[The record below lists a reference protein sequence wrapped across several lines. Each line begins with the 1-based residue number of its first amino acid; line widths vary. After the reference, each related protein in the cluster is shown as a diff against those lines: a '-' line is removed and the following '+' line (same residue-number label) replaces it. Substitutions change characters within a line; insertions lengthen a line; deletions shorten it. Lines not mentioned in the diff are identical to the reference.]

1 MKPAYRARDEWQWIA
16 LYSTLFLFFFQLLA
30 DFVES
35 IYSFG
40 LLGTSIP
47 NEIVS
52 VLLFFSP
59 ALLLAFGKRLTGVG
73 VLFFGE
79 LALLSRAVTPL
90 LDPRGKLLVSGI
102 GVGCFLLFIPI
113 LLWRLSLQKS
123 VKSARH
129 LGLGM
134 LGGISLSALFRVW
147 GSGSDL
153 TTHGQFQFIGWALAI
168 LAGILLWQTFPPV
181 KAAARKKQADRSP
194 GFMRLAGLC
203 LGIMG
208 VIVLFYYVFT
218 SPNVIARWVEGNY
231 LAIVISLGAGM
242 VLFSFT
248 FAVKPDRLKTLKA
261 GVLLIWNIVFVIALT
276 FTILPYQIRFPAT
289 PEGYPLYEPPKPL
302 WADFALY
309 PMLLLSPV
317 LILDFILYTR
327 EIIRDQARPRQ
338 LGGGFFVAGF
348 FLLVM
353 VLAHV
358 FTTVYDYI
366 PFIGPYFR
374 DKFWLVH
381 LFAGVVAALPTLL
394 VMPTPDAEKIKG
406 KPVLAMI
413 LAAIYLATVLG
424 VFITAAKPQM
434 PVEARNSLRVMTYNI
449 QQGYNEAGRKNF
461 EGQLNLIRSQNP
473 DILGLQ
479 ESDTNRIAGGN
490 SDVVRYFADRLNMYS
505 YYGPKTITGTFGI
518 ALLSRYPIEN
528 PRTFYMYS
536 QGEQTA
542 AIVAN
547 IRAGDKLFNIFVT
560 HLGNG
565 GPIVQQEALLK
576 EVDALEDV
584 IAMGDFN
591 FRPDSEQYRLT
602 TSILDDA
609 WLLKWSSGVDDQGY
623 NPTDR
628 IDHVFVSPGT
638 NVTEARYLTQP
649 ESDHPALVV
658 EIAW

>member
-1 MKPAYRARDEWQWIA
+1 MKPAYQTRDEWQLIT
-16 LYSTLFLFFFQLLA
+16 LYSILSLFFFQLLA
-30 DFVES
+30 TFVES

-59 ALLLAFGKRLTGVG
+59 VLLLAFGKRLAGNG
-73 VLFFGE
+73 VLFFG
-79 LALLSRAVTPL
+79 LLGLISRAVTSL
-90 LDPRGKLLVSGI
+90 LDPRNKMLVSGI
-102 GVGCFLLFIPI
+102 GVGCFLLLIPI
-113 LLWRLSLQKS
+113 LLYQLSFQKS
-123 VKSARH
+123 PNSARH
-129 LGLGM
+129 LGYGL
-134 LGGISLSALFRVW
+134 LGGIALSVLFRVW

-153 TTHGQFQFIGWALAI
+153 TTLGQFQLIGWGLAI
-168 LAGILLWQTFPPV
+168 VAAILLWQAFPSV
-181 KAAARKKQADRSP
+181 KATDGKKQAEQSP

-203 LGIMG
+203 LGMMG
-208 VIVLFYYVFT
+208 VIVLLYFAFT
-218 SPNVIARWVEGNY
+218 SPNVIVRWVEGNY
-231 LAIVISLGAGM
+231 PAILASLGAGM
-242 VLFSFT
+242 VLFSIIDT
-248 FAVKPDRLKTLKA
+248 IKPQWLRTPKP
-261 GVLLIWNIVFVIALT
+261 GILLTWNILFIIALT
-276 FTILPYQIRFPAT
+276 LTILPYQIQFPLI
-289 PEGYPLYEPPKPL
+289 PEAYPLYEPPKPV

-309 PMLLLSPV
+309 PMLLLSPI
-317 LILDFILYTR
+317 LLLDFILYARETLNTR
-327 EIIRDQARPRQ
+327 ARPRQ
-338 LGGGFFVAGF
+338 LGGGFLVAGF
-348 FLLVM
+348 FLLLM

-366 PFIGPYFR
+366 PLIGPFFR

-381 LFAGVVAALPTLL
+381 LFAGVVAGLPVLL
-394 VMPTPDAEKIKG
+394 VSTEPDKEKAKG
-406 KPVLAMI
+406 NPVFVTI
-413 LAAIYLATVLG
+413 LAVIYLAAVLG
-424 VFITAAKPQM
+424 VFLTAAKPQT
-434 PVEARNSLRVMTYNI
+434 PAEAGNSLRVMTYNI
-449 QQGYNEAGRKNF
+449 QQGYNEAGIKNF
-461 EGQLNLIRSQNP
+461 DGQLDLIRSQNP

-505 YYGPKTITGTFGI
+505 YYGPKTVTGTFGI

-542 AIVAN
+542 TIVAN
-547 IRAGDKLFNIFVT
+547 IRVGSRLFNIFVT
-560 HLGNG
+560 HLGND
-565 GPIVQQEALLK
+565 GPIVQQEAILK
-576 EVDALEDV
+576 EIDGLENV

-609 WLLKWSSGVDDQGY
+609 WLLKWSSGIDDQGY

-638 NVTEARYLTQP
+638 NVVEARYLTQP

>member
-1 MKPAYRARDEWQWIA
+1 MQPAYRARDEWQLIV
-16 LYSTLFLFFFQLLA
+16 LYSILFLFFFQLLA

-47 NEIVS
+47 NEILS

-73 VLFFGE
+73 VLFLGE

-90 LDPRGKLLVSGI
+90 LDPRGKMLVTGI

-113 LLWRLSLQKS
+113 LLWRLGQQNSMKS
-123 VKSARH
+123 TRR
-129 LGLGM
+129 LGFGM

-153 TTHGQFQFIGWALAI
+153 TTLGQFQLIGWGLAI
-168 LAGILLWQTFPPV
+168 LAGVLLWQAFPAV
-181 KAAARKKQADRSP
+181 KAADRRKQSERNP
-194 GFMRLAGLC
+194 GFMRLIGLC
-203 LGIMG
+203 LGVMG
-208 VIVLFYYVFT
+208 VIVLLYFVFT
-218 SPNVIARWVEGNY
+218 SPNVIVRWVDGNY
-231 LAIVISLGAGM
+231 PAILISLGAGM
-242 VLFSFT
+242 VLFSFV
-248 FAVKPDRLKTLKA
+248 FAVKPEWLKAPKA

-276 FTILPYQIRFPAT
+276 FTILPYQIQFPAI
-289 PEGYPLYEPPKPL
+289 PEAYPLYEPPKPF

-309 PMLLLSPV
+309 LMLLLSPV
-317 LILDFILYTR
+317 VVLDFILYTR
-327 EIIRDQARPRQ
+327 EMVRAQARPRQ
-338 LGGGFFVAGF
+338 LGGGFLAAGF

-353 VLAHV
+353 VLAQV

-381 LFAGVVAALPTLL
+381 LFAGVVATLPVLL
-394 VMPTPDAEKIKG
+394 IKTSPDTEKAKG

-424 VFITAAKPQM
+424 ALITAAKPQA
-434 PVEARNSLRVMTYNI
+434 PAEVRNSLRVMTYNI
-449 QQGYNEAGRKNF
+449 QQGYNPAGVKNF
-461 EGQLNLIRSQNP
+461 DGQLNLIRSQNP

-490 SDVVRYFADRLNMYS
+490 SDVVRYFANRLNMYS
-505 YYGPKTITGTFGI
+505 YYGPKTVTGTFGI

-536 QGEQTA
+536 EGEQTA
-542 AIVAN
+542 TIVAN
-547 IRAGDKLFNIFVT
+547 IRVGDKLFNIFVT
-560 HLGNG
+560 HLGND
-565 GPIVQQEALLK
+565 GPIVQQEAVLK
-576 EVDALEDV
+576 EIDGLENV

-602 TSILDDA
+602 TSTLEDA
-609 WLLKWSSGVDDQGY
+609 WLLKWTSGVDDQGY
-623 NPTDR
+623 NPTRR
-628 IDHVFVSPGT
+628 IDHIFVSPGT
-638 NVTEARYLTQP
+638 TVAEARYLTQP